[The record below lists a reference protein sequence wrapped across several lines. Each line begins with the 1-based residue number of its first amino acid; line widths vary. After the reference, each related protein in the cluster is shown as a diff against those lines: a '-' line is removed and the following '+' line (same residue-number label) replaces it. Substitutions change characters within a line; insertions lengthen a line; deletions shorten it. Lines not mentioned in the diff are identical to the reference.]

1 MKDQEKTPKCA
12 IRKGVRHRHLPL
24 LGLCVESPL
33 IFITKKKKKY
43 THTQGTYLNKTT
55 SHNLNELQF
64 DKMKFKWLYFLDYNI
79 VEKLQSFV
87 S

>member
-1 MKDQEKTPKCA
+1 MC
-12 IRKGVRHRHLPL
+12 GHHLFL
-24 LGLCVESPL
+24 LQK
-33 IFITKKKKKY
+33 KKKKKY

>member
-1 MKDQEKTPKCA
+1 MC
-12 IRKGVRHRHLPL
+12 GVTTY
-24 LGLCVESPL
+24 
-33 IFITKKKKKY
+33 FYYQKKKKY